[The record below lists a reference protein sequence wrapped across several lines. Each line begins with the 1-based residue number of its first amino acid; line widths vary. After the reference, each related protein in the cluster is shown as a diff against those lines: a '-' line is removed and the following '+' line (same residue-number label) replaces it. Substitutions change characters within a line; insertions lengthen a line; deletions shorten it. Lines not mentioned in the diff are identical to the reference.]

1 MSLDALFNQILLTEQ
16 KVSEQTKLLQDVKAA
31 ISKYQGKI
39 KTTTEELNYAKNQL
53 EEKCKVLTE
62 YGLQM
67 ELLKKCSDSR
77 EKQREDLLTQQSQL
91 QETSEETQRR
101 AAEERDRFMEEI
113 VSFNTEFNLLV
124 DRRTVEE
131 NRARAEIEAMQKE
144 EDSLNEEMEHMAQGN
159 AGILSLQAERMA
171 LQRELSEF
179 ERRVEDVDTQL
190 GEAEAVTNCLK
201 AERATVSQRPSTDSA
216 FLRLKSEVAELKEGE
231 PSHVRQALR
240 SEIELLKTVPLCLH
254 LFTLSPSISLCHS
267 PSISLFCL
275 FLFLLHLLPV

>member
-144 EDSLNEEMEHMAQGN
+144 EDSLNE
-159 AGILSLQAERMA
+159 
-171 LQRELSEF
+171 
-179 ERRVEDVDTQL
+179 DVDTQL